1 MVNTKDGAKL
11 IFNAQTKTF
20 IGIARKGSNTYQ
32 GLPFKLTSEQRKELL
47 GEGIKAILF
56 VGSNSTVETDV
67 HIEIVRILEREFT
80 GARLY
85 ELKFG
90 RTNFGRTKKEVK
102 TLVTTQQLDS
112 ILSVVPIQGYTLRA
126 GKNGLELVGKKGY
139 TVKAIPKIML
149 R

>member
-20 IGIARKGSNTYQ
+20 IGIERKGSNTYQ
-32 GLPFKLTSEQRKELL
+32 GLPFKLTSEQRKELQ
-47 GEGIKAILF
+47 GEDIKAILF

-67 HIEIVRILEREFT
+67 HIEIVRILEREFN

-90 RTNFGRTKKEVK
+90 RTKKDVK

-126 GKNGLELVGKKGY
+126 GTNGLELVGKKGY

>member
-1 MVNTKDGAKL
+1 M
-11 IFNAQTKTF
+11 
-20 IGIARKGSNTYQ
+20 
-32 GLPFKLTSEQRKELL
+32 TSEQRKELQ
-47 GEGIKAILF
+47 GEDIKAILF

-90 RTNFGRTKKEVK
+90 RTKKDVK

-126 GKNGLELVGKKGY
+126 GKNGLELAGKKGY